1 MSSDP
6 LIGWRIDEIAPGQT
20 ITLTYWS
27 TVDPEVSTDEV
38 ITTPAEI
45 PEYFAAAP
53 GDRPEDAPSLP
64 SPEPDVTTLTTALPV
79 LSLDHDVNCD
89 SAAQPGDGVDECRV
103 VPGQSVE
110 YVIYVTNTGTAPA
123 YDVLVSDLLPVGL
136 LDQITADPGNP
147 GTLVTAGTAT
157 DPSLGWSIP
166 GIAVGETVEL
176 RFTAVVSSNTSTDDV
191 IPSTASVDEYWPA
204 PAADRTPDM
213 PTGVLPADDTTT
225 LTVDR
230 PVLALDLDVSCD
242 ANAEPGDGVDHCQV
256 VGGQYVTMT
265 FTVTNTSDVTAYD
278 TIASVLVDPRL
289 TGVVPSIGNPGT
301 MIDSWSVDDPDQ
313 SWSIPSLAPGESI
326 TFVYSGYVVGSV
338 TEADLLTDHATVDE
352 FFAVPSDIRP
362 DGFASE
368 PLPTPDD
375 VTLQPVLPVLTL
387 DQDVSCDAAAEPGDG
402 VDRCAVVAGE
412 EVVYIIRITND
423 GSSPAYDVRV
433 DSLVPPELENVVMSS
448 ANPGSVIDGWTAS
461 DPDLA
466 WTIPVIG
473 VGETIEIRY
482 TASVLETVTG
492 QVTIVTPA
500 EITEAFVAPA
510 DELTEESPDVSLP
523 APDVA
528 ELVTVSPELGV
539 EIDIVCPVAD
549 SPCPWVP
556 GSTVEFT
563 VSIPNTGDYTAYG
576 ALIDILIP
584 AELRNV
590 VPTGSTGG
598 SLVDGWSTND
608 PTIRWQIDQIPV
620 GDTIVLTFTAVVS
633 ETAVIGVPFDVV
645 AHVDEYWSV
654 PADEL
659 GPDSVPGPQPADAVA
674 PMVPVMPT
682 LTLDHDISC
691 DANAEP
697 GDGVD
702 HCVVAPGA
710 PVVGIVTI
718 GNDGNWP
725 AWETT
730 VSIAI
735 PDGIID
741 VEVTE
746 IGGGSVIQSWS
757 IVNGEIIV
765 VLNGPLAPGE
775 TWTIEWHGQVDPTV
789 ETDVV
794 LESPATIISAFPE
807 APDRREPTQIAVVLP
822 PTDIVSVTATLP
834 TTVVDKVVSCADAD
848 PAEACSLVV
857 GDQAQYAVTITNEG
871 PTSLFDVVVSDTADQ
886 SVVIDEASLTVMVDG
901 LERSFEIVDHHTA
914 TDPDVRV
921 RVDGELKAN
930 SAIRLTY
937 RSTVNAVGRSLVNTA
952 VVESAYT
959 VSSGEREEG
968 ESPIDGAVLSTTGAR
983 PSDDAA
989 VDVKAD
995 ETAPIVPT
1003 SPTVPTLPAPKP
1015 GAPSSAQ
1022 NDAPSSLALT
1032 GAALAGLVGLGLV
1045 VSGLGGTAT
1054 AGAAAI
1060 KRRRRTR

>member
-1 MSSDP
+1 M
-6 LIGWRIDEIAPGQT
+6 
-20 ITLTYWS
+20 
-27 TVDPEVSTDEV
+27 
-38 ITTPAEI
+38 
-45 PEYFAAAP
+45 
-53 GDRPEDAPSLP
+53 
-64 SPEPDVTTLTTALPV
+64 
-79 LSLDHDVNCD
+79 
-89 SAAQPGDGVDECRV
+89 
-103 VPGQSVE
+103 
-110 YVIYVTNTGTAPA
+110 
-123 YDVLVSDLLPVGL
+123 
-136 LDQITADPGNP
+136 
-147 GTLVTAGTAT
+147 
-157 DPSLGWSIP
+157 
-166 GIAVGETVEL
+166 
-176 RFTAVVSSNTSTDDV
+176 
-191 IPSTASVDEYWPA
+191 
-204 PAADRTPDM
+204 
-213 PTGVLPADDTTT
+213 
-225 LTVDR
+225 
-230 PVLALDLDVSCD
+230 
-242 ANAEPGDGVDHCQV
+242 
-256 VGGQYVTMT
+256 
-265 FTVTNTSDVTAYD
+265 
-278 TIASVLVDPRL
+278 
-289 TGVVPSIGNPGT
+289 
-301 MIDSWSVDDPDQ
+301 
-313 SWSIPSLAPGESI
+313 
-326 TFVYSGYVVGSV
+326 
-338 TEADLLTDHATVDE
+338 
-352 FFAVPSDIRP
+352 
-362 DGFASE
+362 
-368 PLPTPDD
+368 
-375 VTLQPVLPVLTL
+375 
-387 DQDVSCDAAAEPGDG
+387 
-402 VDRCAVVAGE
+402 
-412 EVVYIIRITND
+412 
-423 GSSPAYDVRV
+423 
-433 DSLVPPELENVVMSS
+433 
-448 ANPGSVIDGWTAS
+448 
-461 DPDLA
+461 
-466 WTIPVIG
+466 
-473 VGETIEIRY
+473 
-482 TASVLETVTG
+482 TG

-598 SLVDGWSTND
+598 SLVDGWSTDD

-789 ETDVV
+789 DTDVV

-834 TTVVDKVVSCADAD
+834 TTARWVRKAS
-848 PAEACSLVV
+848 
-857 GDQAQYAVTITNEG
+857 
-871 PTSLFDVVVSDTADQ
+871 TS
-886 SVVIDEASLTVMVDG
+886 
-901 LERSFEIVDHHTA
+901 
-914 TDPDVRV
+914 
-921 RVDGELKAN
+921 
-930 SAIRLTY
+930 
-937 RSTVNAVGRSLVNTA
+937 
-952 VVESAYT
+952 
-959 VSSGEREEG
+959 
-968 ESPIDGAVLSTTGAR
+968 
-983 PSDDAA
+983 
-989 VDVKAD
+989 
-995 ETAPIVPT
+995 TAPI
-1003 SPTVPTLPAPKP
+1003 SRGWRLPKCRINRLIQSRYAC
-1015 GAPSSAQ
+1015 S
-1022 NDAPSSLALT
+1022 
-1032 GAALAGLVGLGLV
+1032 V
-1045 VSGLGGTAT
+1045 
-1054 AGAAAI
+1054 
-1060 KRRRRTR
+1060 RRL